1 MFIKVDVLSNSK
13 RFAEIGEKL
22 LRAELVNQ
30 LGENGTGSSF
40 KYPINSKD
48 RRDEYTYITASDSV
62 AAIQAAI
69 DTDYSS
75 KKLTVSVY
83 DENRGS
89 NSTTDYSFA
98 IENIIY
104 GYAYGTN
111 TWLLVKDGGFVVN
124 SYLVSQSVDD
134 IIAQAQSVVSVNELD
149 ITLPDGGTSS
159 SVVGDITLHA
169 AVKIDYTL
177 IRGTIVE
184 TGYLRLTNIADTAI
198 YRRDENPTL
207 VDAGISFTKSIVGD
221 DITLGY
227 TDTLVNGDD
236 TEIKL
241 VLTQTAL

>member
-1 MFIKVDVLSNSK
+1 MFLKVNVLSNSK

-22 LRAELVNQ
+22 IRAELVNQ

-83 DENRGS
+83 NENRGS

-134 IIAQAQSVVSVNELD
+134 IIALASSSYIESDVD
-149 ITLPDGGTSS
+149 ITLADGGSDST
-159 SVVGDITLHA
+159 VVGDVTEHA

-207 VDAGISFTKSIVGD
+207 VDAGISFTKSISGD
-221 DITLGY
+221 DIVLGY
-227 TDTLVNGDD
+227 TDTLSDGNP

-241 VLTQTAL
+241 LITQTTL